1 MTARVGLMALA
12 LAMTPLIATAADEA
26 PQLSCIKDVKY
37 SQEFLQK
44 NPKAPAA
51 CREVVVKDGAK
62 WIHFVGEV
70 TERKGNQVTI
80 DFQNVA
86 GDPLA
91 TIVAEASPDARL
103 KIGDKKVKYSSLR
116 AKDKI
121 DVWMPESRFGFYAE
135 PGQEMSQLKV
145 VERK

>member
-12 LAMTPLIATAADEA
+12 LAMTPLIATAAEEA
-26 PQLSCIKDVKY
+26 PKLSCIKDVMY

-70 TERKGNQVTI
+70 AERNGNQLTI

-86 GDPLA
+86 GDRLA
-91 TIVAEASPDARL
+91 TVVVEASPDARL
-103 KIGDKKVKYSSLR
+103 KIAGKETKYSSLR
-116 AKDKI
+116 RGDKI
-121 DVWMPESRFGFYAE
+121 DVYMPESRFGFYAE
-135 PGQEMSQLKV
+135 PGQESAQLKV

>member
-12 LAMTPLIATAADEA
+12 LAMTPLIATAAEEA
-26 PQLSCIKDVKY
+26 PKLSCIKDVTY

-51 CREVVVKDGAK
+51 CREVVLKDGAK

-70 TERKGNQVTI
+70 TERKGNQVSI
-80 DFQNVA
+80 DFENVA
-86 GDPLA
+86 GDRLA
-91 TIVAEASPDARL
+91 TVVVEASPDARL
-103 KIGDKKVKYSSLR
+103 TIEGKATKYSSLK
-116 AKDKI
+116 AHDKI
-121 DVWMPESRFGFYAE
+121 DVWMPESRFGFYAA